1 MNIWNNKEWQPMLLH
16 EVRKAFN
23 DSDYIFEL
31 KFDGFRTILFASTK
45 EVIIHNRKGQDI
57 TYLYP
62 ELQRIKKIVT
72 KNTIFDG
79 EIVMLENG
87 VPSFQKLQ
95 TRVHLKDK
103 EKILYQSKNNPILF
117 MCFDIL
123 YENVDLTKY
132 PLIERKKRLS
142 KIKENDVFLKVKQI
156 SENGI
161 SFFKEVKKRNLEGI
175 IAKHKSS
182 IYEIN
187 TRTNQWLKIK
197 NLKKNNFF
205 IGGFIEKE
213 NNAIISLLL
222 GEKKE
227 NKLFYVGKVIMAKKN
242 KLYEKIKKMKPR
254 KTSSFQ
260 NYHECATFIK
270 PIHLCQVEYLERTNN
285 NQLRQPI
292 FIKEI

>member
-161 SFFKEVKKRNLEGI
+161 SFLVFSPLPPSP
-175 IAKHKSS
+175 H
-182 IYEIN
+182 
-187 TRTNQWLKIK
+187 
-197 NLKKNNFF
+197 
-205 IGGFIEKE
+205 
-213 NNAIISLLL
+213 
-222 GEKKE
+222 
-227 NKLFYVGKVIMAKKN
+227 
-242 KLYEKIKKMKPR
+242 
-254 KTSSFQ
+254 
-260 NYHECATFIK
+260 
-270 PIHLCQVEYLERTNN
+270 
-285 NQLRQPI
+285 
-292 FIKEI
+292 